1 MTWKLYLF
9 LPISVVIGGMAPNWS
24 WVSYQKQE
32 DDETH
37 EADDGTGNNERHS
50 PIALDKVTSD
60 KRTQDVTNRSVRVPD
75 AKNQT
80 YYQMTNK
87 SWN

>member
-1 MTWKLYLF
+1 M
-9 LPISVVIGGMAPNWS
+9 VVGRCATNGS
-24 WVSYQKQE
+24 RVRHKKKE

-87 SWN
+87 S